1 MKLNNIILCEHCF
14 KITEITDEQND
25 TINALY
31 IGSVSIKE
39 KGGVDNLSN
48 NTYEADI
55 NRDGANDSIKVV
67 VEDQNSTKY
76 SIDLNKTGEDDFI
89 ISLKIGNNNIE
100 RKVEVDG
107 ITYTDDFTET
117 DDKYSL
123 ILKKDTTEL
132 FTGTVNNGLVDKIVN
147 ELKFDFTTV
156 LNNYESE
163 SSSKDH
169 EDIDIGL
176 NVASFNYIK
185 LTSDQFKNF
194 YNAFLQL
201 YDSSAQDAA
210 KNNLKTFFEN
220 SGNTYSGNSQIDIP
234 NDEKDSIVIFNMLSG
249 YLSNDTTKLAKIIN
263 LNYNIKPSY
272 IFANNTNMLDD
283 FFKKLSIIF
292 VSKYPYTFPRRLSLN
307 NLDELTFTYF
317 VAQLQIN
324 FKSDYNYFLLYFFD
338 LLNYII
344 TTRDAINKDN
354 NYSFTDNFETTVEAI
369 CNYVRTNTLFDLR
382 RTMRKD
388 GLNKFREIFVDSDND
403 KIGDFADLLPNDNR
417 GVKMVKTISY
427 YTHKTVTTSHKYVK
441 KVVTKL

>member
-14 KITEITDEQND
+14 KITEEQNN

-31 IGSVSIKE
+31 IGSVSVKE
-39 KGGVDNLSN
+39 KEVYNLSN

-67 VEDQNSTKY
+67 ADQNSTKY

-89 ISLKIGNNNIE
+89 ISLKIKNNNIE

-107 ITYTDDFTET
+107 ITYTDNYTET
-117 DDKYSL
+117 DDEYSL
-123 ILKKDTTEL
+123 TLKKDTTTL
-132 FTGTVNNGLVDKIVN
+132 FTGTVNNGYVDAIVAH
-147 ELKFDFTTV
+147 LKFDFTTV
-156 LNNYESE
+156 LNDYASE
-163 SSSKDH
+163 SSSKELEGIKLD
-169 EDIDIGL
+169 DIGL
-176 NVASFNYIK
+176 TVDSFNYIK

-210 KNNLKTFFEN
+210 KNNLKTFFGN
-220 SGNTYSGNSQIDIP
+220 SENTYSENSQI
-234 NDEKDSIVIFNMLSG
+234 DEKDSIVLFNILSG

-272 IFANNTNMLDD
+272 IFANNTNMLND
-283 FFKKLSIIF
+283 FFKKLTIIF
-292 VSKYPYTFPRRLSLN
+292 VSKYPDTFPGILSLN
-307 NLDELTFTYF
+307 NLDELIFTYF

-344 TTRDAINKDN
+344 TTRDTINKDN
-354 NYSFTDNFETTVEAI
+354 TYSFTDNFETTVEAI

-388 GLNKFREIFVDSDND
+388 GLSKFREIFTDSDGDN
-403 KIGDFADLLPNDNR
+403 IGDFADLLPNDNR
-417 GVKMVKTISY
+417 GVKKVKTISY

-441 KVVTKL
+441 KE